1 VIYALTICDNKY
13 KYKEDIMTKPKV
25 NWKQDQQNLY
35 NFMRQNGSEEIARGK
50 FSQDKNIQEQRR
62 QLINQYRQNQRPI
75 AQQGQNRPMPATRPP
90 IPTNSNLSNPATLQS
105 MLDKQNGQEILDR
118 SGNPTGRFY
127 GQQNPAVTN
136 NPSQSRPQFGNLIGS
151 INKVPQ
157 NNIQPQQAPLN
168 QANNSA
174 SQNNEQPTT
183 QPTSPMQAQPN
194 QQPQQAEAPAQ
205 DNAAIDQQIA
215 ALQAQIQQLQ
225 SQKK

>member
-1 VIYALTICDNKY
+1 
-13 KYKEDIMTKPKV
+13 MTKPKV

-35 NFMRQNGSEEIARGK
+35 NFTRQNGSEEIARGK

-62 QLINQYRQNQRPI
+62 QLINQYRQNQRPT
-75 AQQGQNRPMPATRPP
+75 AQQGQNRPMPATM
-90 IPTNSNLSNPATLQS
+90 PTNSNLSNEAKL
-105 MLDKQNGQEILDR
+105 
-118 SGNPTGRFY
+118 
-127 GQQNPAVTN
+127 
-136 NPSQSRPQFGNLIGS
+136 QSRPQFSNLINS
-151 INKVPQ
+151 INKIPQ
-157 NNIQPQQAPLN
+157 NNMQPASGQNQNFYTDRTNYGKPMPSLNDLLNKGTDQQPQQAPLN
-168 QANNSA
+168 QTNNTA
-174 SQNNEQPTT
+174 PQNNEQPTT